1 MLNSVLF
8 LGEQE
13 GFYPVKNT
21 EIGNGATALHA
32 AVENGHLETTAVLL
46 QSGAMQYD
54 SMEGAT
60 PLVIALQYKHPDIA
74 LLLLQDEWDDPKIN
88 SKVPADGS
96 SAIFVASLYG
106 YEDVVK
112 RLIELKANVNI
123 KNKGGASPLSAA
135 VSNNHKGII
144 NLLLDAGAKL
154 TSSSSDLSP
163 LHTASQIGN
172 IQLVRSI
179 VSKQSDDSVIQT
191 LVNAK
196 GPDNQTPIH
205 FAVSSGNL
213 NIVKYLLKHGADVNA
228 LVESTLATPLHMAAL
243 KGHQQIIE
251 TLLDAGAKVQPRAGE
266 SLHGA
271 TPLYLAAQ
279 NGHLESVRTLIRS
292 GADLNCRLRKMDVTP
307 LFIASERGHVDIVR
321 FLLENNASLHIRNWN
336 GVTALG
342 VAAMGGHKTIV
353 NLLIKVGADVNSRD
367 NEGNSIL
374 LNCIIQVNNLL
385 DTISIS
391 SLNIRKN
398 PRKLALIF
406 VQICYS
412 FLPF

>member
-1 MLNSVLF
+1 MKPLCLFYLLFTILF

-32 AVENGHLETTAVLL
+32 AVENGHLETTTMLL

-74 LLLLQDEWDDPKIN
+74 LLLLQDEWDDPKLN

-106 YEDVVK
+106 YEDVAK

-135 VSNNHKGII
+135 ISNNHKGII

-154 TSSSSDLSP
+154 ASSSSDMSP

-172 IQLVRSI
+172 IQLVKSI

-251 TLLDAGAKVQPRAGE
+251 ALLAAGARLQPRAGE
-266 SLHGA
+266 SLYGA

-292 GADLNCRLRKMDVTP
+292 GADINCRLRKMDVTP
-307 LFIASERGHVDIVR
+307 LFIASERGHHGIVR
-321 FLLENNASLHIRNWN
+321 LLVDRAASSHIRNWN

-342 VAAMGGHKTIV
+342 VAAMGGHVPTV
-353 NLLIKVGADVNSRD
+353 NLLIRVGADVNSRD

-374 LNCIIQVNNLL
+374 LNCINQV
-385 DTISIS
+385 
-391 SLNIRKN
+391 
-398 PRKLALIF
+398 
-406 VQICYS
+406 
-412 FLPF
+412 